1 MFKEYI
7 PECELKVFFP
17 RSLLWCVQKLSTT
30 TIQLTIDADKKNKKF
45 CILLDNDVQKF
56 GLDAKMFLKPNSNH
70 SFHISAKY
78 KTKKKLSTY
87 VLETCA
93 PDENYIRQG
102 ICTIWSGFCLYGK
115 LLLKLLKES
124 LARTVKTVLNRC
136 SCDTALVIPLSSFDL
151 LAAVFHFLSDNLD
164 LEPSF
169 FLARKIIG
177 YISHHLT
184 LLFNI

>member
-1 MFKEYI
+1 
-7 PECELKVFFP
+7 
-17 RSLLWCVQKLSTT
+17 
-30 TIQLTIDADKKNKKF
+30 
-45 CILLDNDVQKF
+45 
-56 GLDAKMFLKPNSNH
+56 MFLKPNSNH

-87 VLETCA
+87 VLEICA

-151 LAAVFHFLSDNLD
+151 LAAVFHFLSGNLD

-169 FLARKIIG
+169 FWQGKSSDILAITWR
-177 YISHHLT
+177 YFLT
-184 LLFNI
+184 FNIALSCNFNFWH